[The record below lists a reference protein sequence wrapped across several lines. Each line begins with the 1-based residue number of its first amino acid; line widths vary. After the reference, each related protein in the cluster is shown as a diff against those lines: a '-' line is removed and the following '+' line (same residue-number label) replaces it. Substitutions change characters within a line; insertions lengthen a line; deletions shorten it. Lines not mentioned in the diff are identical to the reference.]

1 MTAEPPATSFWLVA
15 TTRRCRAHQHDR
27 VLVGVK
33 ARRFAPPPLREA
45 DGPDAGCAPGPRR
58 SCPTARERSDRRAS
72 GTLEERSTAPM
83 EETDRRR
90 CCAPTSRSTSP
101 KSPIHIPGIG
111 DPLHRN
117 THQWGMRRS
126 EVSVLRWADIDDAAG
141 AIGEDGEAAV
151 PGGEPEPPA
160 SKRVTAHFEPRPG
173 LASELTSRAA
183 STTDVMLA
191 GNWKTSWM
199 VAHLCAASLLP
210 VLEVGALSILIH
222 PRIRLL
228 VVRLDAIGCGE
239 NRDSVGRWSSPP
251 RRRSASRSSAGGP
264 HRRASGAHGGC
275 SVSPPWSWSRIAL
288 SRALTALPSHGP
300 RPGQLLN

>member
-1 MTAEPPATSFWLVA
+1 MTAEPPATSFRLVA

-27 VLVGVK
+27 VLAGVK

-117 THQWGMRRS
+117 THLPSGRCRASGTSGHLNWWCASWAPNGSGQHLHRPRGAASGTAGLRRRECRRAAVKRRAGPRRCGQPKGLRHES
-126 EVSVLRWADIDDAAG
+126 HQMPNAAGGATGEVSYGLPAG
-141 AIGEDGEAAV
+141 TRF
-151 PGGEPEPPA
+151 GGA
-160 SKRVTAHFEPRPG
+160 SRV
-173 LASELTSRAA
+173 A
-183 STTDVMLA
+183 STTTRTPPECIPA
-191 GNWKTSWM
+191 T
-199 VAHLCAASLLP
+199 AA
-210 VLEVGALSILIH
+210 V
-222 PRIRLL
+222 
-228 VVRLDAIGCGE
+228 D
-239 NRDSVGRWSSPP
+239 
-251 RRRSASRSSAGGP
+251 
-264 HRRASGAHGGC
+264 
-275 SVSPPWSWSRIAL
+275 
-288 SRALTALPSHGP
+288 
-300 RPGQLLN
+300 RPDRP